1 MIQYVYVQTL
11 LVISDLL
18 SMCAHLA
25 DEVWSHVRHVTELS
39 AHLQVVDA
47 ADGIPELC
55 QRVGAHHQHGDVGS
69 DIAKLTGGYSEY
81 VSIVETYN

>member
-1 MIQYVYVQTL
+1 MIQYVYVQIL

-25 DEVWSHVRHVTELS
+25 DEVWSHVRRVTELS
-39 AHLQVVDA
+39 AHLQVADA

-69 DIAKLTGGYSEY
+69 DMGKLRGGDTVNMS
-81 VSIVETYN
+81 V